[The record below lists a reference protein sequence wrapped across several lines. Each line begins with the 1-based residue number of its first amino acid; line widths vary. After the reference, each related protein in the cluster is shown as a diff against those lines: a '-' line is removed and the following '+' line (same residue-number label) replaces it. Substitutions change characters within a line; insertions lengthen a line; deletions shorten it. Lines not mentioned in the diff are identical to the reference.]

1 MKIKLPVYLTAKLLC
16 FCLRVC
22 AQAPEI
28 STDRPDQSNTPL
40 LIPRGALQIETG
52 FMVENDNSLSGTKRN
67 YTYNST
73 LLKYGINEH
82 FEMRFNA
89 LYLGRSTSSDI
100 TTARGFGPV
109 SVGMKIK
116 LSDERGIWPQT
127 SIISHINLRSGD
139 IKFKP
144 SYTSN
149 DVTLAC
155 AHEIT
160 ERLSLTYNAGVKW
173 DGESPVA
180 TSLYALSFAFN
191 ITHKLSAFAE
201 SYGFFPEK
209 SKPEHRMDA
218 GITYKINPLFQ
229 WDLSG
234 GLGLSQNAPDNF
246 LSTGLS
252 IRLFN

>member
-1 MKIKLPVYLTAKLLC
+1 MKIKLPAALFATLLC
-16 FCLRVC
+16 ICLRAA
-22 AQAPEI
+22 AQVPEI
-28 STDRPDQSNTPL
+28 STDRPDQSNTPV
-40 LIPRGALQIETG
+40 LIPKRALQIETG
-52 FMVENDNSLSGTKRN
+52 FMVENDNTPTTTKRN

-100 TTARGFGPV
+100 TTAQGLGPV
-109 SVGMKIK
+109 SIGMKIK
-116 LSDERGIWPQT
+116 LADERGIWPQT

-149 DVTLAC
+149 DITLAC
-155 AHEIT
+155 AHELN
-160 ERLSLTYNAGVKW
+160 ERLSITYNAGVKW

-191 ITHKLSAFAE
+191 VTGKLSIFAE

-229 WDLSG
+229 WDFSG

-246 LSTGLS
+246 ISTGLS